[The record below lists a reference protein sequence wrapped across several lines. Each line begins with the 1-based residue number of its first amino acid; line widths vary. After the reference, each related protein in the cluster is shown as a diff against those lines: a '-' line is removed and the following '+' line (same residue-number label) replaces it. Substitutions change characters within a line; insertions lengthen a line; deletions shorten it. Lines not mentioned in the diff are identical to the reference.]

1 MQTFLEGV
9 AQKRKIYHDFLQ
21 TVVACEGSRN
31 RYKDIGELMK
41 RCETLVA
48 TRDNLLE
55 TRDKIRSAIQKE
67 EESLAQFKEEQNAR
81 ILDLR

>member
-1 MQTFLEGV
+1 M